1 MSKRIKN
8 VLFDLIILFMIYW
21 IYAGFNNA
29 ISIMKTLLSFFNMLL
44 LKVEESS
51 ILTYLFKYH
60 ITFPIVGLILVGV
73 GIKRGKCGSI
83 IGKILY
89 YIIGNVVA
97 FVLNFISGIIFI

>member
-1 MSKRIKN
+1 MGEKKKDEDKLSLWEKSKLGR
-8 VLFDLIILFMIYW
+8 
-21 IYAGFNNA
+21 
-29 ISIMKTLLSFFNMLL
+29 KTKALLSFFNMLL

-89 YIIGNVVA
+89 YIIGNMVA